1 MTGDESR
8 HELLTLS
15 KVDKI
20 FQTDKG
26 PLHVLD
32 QLDFRV
38 GPGEFVCL
46 LGPSGAGKTT
56 LLRAVSGLDLAT
68 SGSVRLEGVEVT
80 EPPEHM
86 AFVFQDY
93 SRSLLAW
100 QTVEENVMLPLR
112 RSHNR
117 ATQKQK
123 AHEALA
129 SVGLAGFETSYPWQL
144 SGGMQQ
150 RVAIAR
156 ALAYDAPLMI
166 MDEPFAAVDAQTRAE
181 LQDFILELHAA
192 SGKAILFVTHDVDEA
207 AYLSDRI
214 VVLTARPAT
223 VNDEIRNDLPKP
235 RDQIVTKGLPRY
247 NQIRAEILGLIKH

>member
-1 MTGDESR
+1 MTAR
-8 HELLTLS
+8 ELLTVS
-15 KVDKI
+15 KVDKT
-20 FQTDKG
+20 FETDSG

-38 GPGEFVCL
+38 LEGEFVAL

-56 LLRAVSGLDLAT
+56 LLRAISGLDLPT
-68 SGSVRLEGVEVT
+68 GGSITLEGAEVT

-100 QTVEENVMLPLR
+100 LSVAENVMLPLR
-112 RSHNR
+112 RSFDK
-117 ATQKQK
+117 ATQLKK

-129 SVGLAGFETSYPWQL
+129 AVGLGGFERSFPWQL

-181 LQDFILELHAA
+181 LQDFVLDLHAK
-192 SGKAILFVTHDVDEA
+192 SRRAILFVTHDVDEA

-223 VNDEIRNDLPKP
+223 VNDEIVNDLPKP
-235 RDQIVTKGLPRY
+235 RDQITTKGLPRY
-247 NQIRAEILGLIKH
+247 NEIRAEILKLIKH

>member
-1 MTGDESR
+1 MSS
-8 HELLTLS
+8 ELLTVS

-20 FQTDKG
+20 FPTDNG
-26 PLHVLD
+26 PLQVLD
-32 QLDFRV
+32 QLDFHV
-38 GPGEFVCL
+38 DAGEFVCL

-56 LLRAVSGLDLAT
+56 LLRAISGLDLPTA
-68 SGSVRLEGVEVT
+68 GSVTLEGTEVT

-100 QTVEENVMLPLR
+100 ATVEDNVMLPLR
-112 RSHNR
+112 RSFDK
-117 ATQKQK
+117 ATQKEK

-129 SVGLAGFETSYPWQL
+129 SVGLNGFETSFPWQL

-181 LQDFILELHAA
+181 LQDFLLALHAT
-192 SGKAILFVTHDVDEA
+192 SDRAILFVTHDVDEA

-223 VNDEIRNDLPKP
+223 VNDEIVNDLPKP
-235 RDQIVTKGLPRY
+235 RDQITTKGLPRY
-247 NQIRAEILGLIKH
+247 NEIRAEILNLIKH